1 MTAPL
6 LAASTG
12 PTLDGW
18 ALDPALVWCALAAVL
33 HVRGVRQLRRRF
45 PRSPLVAPAR
55 VASFWAGIGVVV
67 VAVASPLDRAAD
79 ELFAFHMTQHLLISL
94 VAPLLLVASTPLQVC
109 SFGLSSASRRTLLR
123 ATHRA
128 SVATGLSR
136 GATGVALAAV
146 ALHVLVMVAWHVPA
160 VYDAAVRDDVLHGV
174 EHLTMFLAGLL
185 LWWVVLSVGW
195 RARSG
200 LAVVYLFLA
209 GLPMGALA
217 AMFTLA
223 PHPLYTSHLATAA
236 SWGMSPLSD
245 QQLAGAIMWV
255 PGGGIYLTLGVVLFV
270 RWLGSGPAPGEQV
283 PAMRIPVERVAA
295 WDG

>member
-1 MTAPL
+1 
-6 LAASTG
+6 
-12 PTLDGW
+12 
-18 ALDPALVWCALAAVL
+18 
-33 HVRGVRQLRRRF
+33 
-45 PRSPLVAPAR
+45 
-55 VASFWAGIGVVV
+55 
-67 VAVASPLDRAAD
+67 
-79 ELFAFHMTQHLLISL
+79 
-94 VAPLLLVASTPLQVC
+94 LQVC

-283 PAMRIPVERVAA
+283 PAVRIPVERVAA